1 VGLGYLTLHRLAN
14 SLSGGESQRIQL
26 TRSLGSTLTDSLY
39 ILDEPSIGLHPRDT
53 ANLIAV
59 LKELRD
65 LGNTVLVVEHDAQ
78 MMLEADHIIDMGP
91 LASHLGGEVIAAS
104 TPAALLRNKESLT
117 GRYLSGALKLEIPQ
131 KPRIS
136 KRSLIIKGAA
146 QHNLKNIDVEIPLQ
160 VLCAICG
167 VSGSGKTTL
176 VKQILYPALK
186 RQLGDYSV
194 APGIFAGLS
203 GDLDLINQIEL
214 IDQNPIGKS
223 SRSNP
228 VTYIKA
234 YDEIRDLFASQP
246 LSKMRGFQPRH
257 FSFNVDAGR
266 CDTCKG
272 EGEQVVEMQ
281 FLADVHLLCESC
293 GGKRFKDEV
302 LEVTY
307 NERSIHQV
315 LEMSVDEAITFFAS
329 EKAITKALQPLQDV
343 GLGYIKLG
351 QSAATLSGGE
361 AQRVKLAS
369 FLGKGKAGHSILFIF
384 DEPTTGL
391 HFHDIGKL
399 LQSFQALI
407 AQGHSI
413 VVIEHNTDVL
423 KAADWIIEMGPDAGD
438 KGGTVTFSGTP
449 AQLKKSA
456 KSKTAPFL

>member
-1 VGLGYLTLHRLAN
+1 
-14 SLSGGESQRIQL
+14 
-26 TRSLGSTLTDSLY
+26 LGSTLTDSLY

-53 ANLIAV
+53 ANLISV

-78 MMLEADHIIDMGP
+78 MMQEADHIIDMGP
-91 LASHLGGEVIAAS
+91 LASHLGGEVIAIGP
-104 TPAALLRNKESLT
+104 PAELLRNKDSLT
-117 GRYLSGALKLEIPQ
+117 GRYLSGALTIEIPQ

-136 KRSLIIKGAA
+136 KRSLDIKGAA
-146 QHNLKNIDVEIPLQ
+146 QHNLKNIDVSIPLQ
-160 VLCAICG
+160 VLCAVCG

-186 RQLGDYSV
+186 RKLGDYSV
-194 APGIFAGLS
+194 TPGIFSELS
-203 GDLDLINQIEL
+203 GDLDLINQVEL

-234 YDEIRDLFASQP
+234 YDEIRELFADQP

-272 EGEQVVEMQ
+272 EGEQIVEMQ
-281 FLADVHLLCESC
+281 FLADVHLRCESC

-315 LEMSVDEAITFFAS
+315 LEMSVDEAITFFAA
-329 EKAITKALQPLQDV
+329 EKAVAKALQPLQDV

-423 KAADWIIEMGPDAGD
+423 RAADWIIELGPDAGD

-449 AQLKKSA
+449 TQLKKSA